1 MGVCVFSTMQ
11 GPDTNSLLPSGAVTG
26 IKVRTC
32 CAVVFIDVV
41 VVIVEED
48 LDDEDDEASRA
59 AAIMVEPGHWR
70 GRLDSCSVSRWQ

>member
-1 MGVCVFSTMQ
+1 MGVCVFSTMH

-41 VVIVEED
+41 VVIVEEED

-59 AAIMVEPGHWR
+59 AAIMVEPGH
-70 GRLDSCSVSRWQ
+70 